1 MHILVP
7 GSGKSHEFRS
17 LRKKP
22 GLVESV
28 KDGFDLRESE
38 ETKDAI
44 NEVSN

>member
-7 GSGKSHEFRS
+7 GSGKSHDFRC

-22 GLVESV
+22 GPVESV
-28 KDGFDLRESE
+28 KDGLDLRESE